1 MIKIIF
7 LFFVFASINIFS
19 QNILTPLEKNNYQ
32 KITSYTELAQFIK
45 EVDEESDLITSE
57 VIGKSIEG
65 RELFAV
71 YFSKNGFGKDESKI
85 KVLIFAQQH
94 GNEQSGK
101 EGSLLLI
108 NELLKPENHYLF
120 DKIDF
125 ALVPQMNPDGS
136 EKNQRRNGNNM
147 DLNRNH
153 LILTEP
159 ETIGLH
165 NLFNKYLFEVTM
177 DVHEYFP
184 YGETDKKFGYR
195 ENNDE
200 EVGVTTNI
208 NVSQKIRDVSKNIYL
223 PYIKKYFNDR
233 NFSYFE
239 YTPGGPPEI
248 DYIRYSTYDI
258 NDGRQSLGIQNTFSF
273 IQEGMNGEDGF
284 IENIKHRAEGQMTG
298 MLGLLE
304 FANNHKDEIITLVQN
319 ERLQLINNTVSDT
332 VGIQLNH
339 VADGTKLELPL
350 LSYYSNKDTV
360 ITVNDFRPIVKSI
373 YDVIRPKGYLIPK
386 DLKEVIDW
394 ADRQELTYY
403 DYKKS
408 SDDKIEQYFISGID
422 SIDFERDIIVNPIV
436 EVKELE
442 NNFKCD
448 NYIFI
453 PVNQLRNN
461 MIVIALEPK
470 SELGLVTY
478 KQFEHLLK
486 KGENFPILRVV
497 N

>member
-1 MIKIIF
+1 MTKIIF
-7 LFFVFASINIFS
+7 FVFILTAANMFS
-19 QNILTPLEKNNYQ
+19 QNAITPLQKSDYK
-32 KITSYTELAQFIK
+32 KITSHVDLSQYIK
-45 EVDEESDLITSE
+45 EVDEKSDLIKSE
-57 VIGKSIEG
+57 VLTKSVEG

-71 YFSKNGFGKDESKI
+71 YFSKDGFGKDESKI

-101 EGSLLLI
+101 EGALLLI
-108 NELLKPENHYLF
+108 KELLKPENQYLF

-125 ALVPQMNPDGS
+125 VLVPQMNPDAS

-165 NLFNKYLFEVTM
+165 KLFNKYLFEVTM
-177 DVHEYFP
+177 DVHEYAP
-184 YGETDKKFGYR
+184 YGDEYREYGYR
-195 ENNDE
+195 HNDDE
-200 EVGVTTNI
+200 ELGVNTNI
-208 NVSQKIRDVSKNIYL
+208 NIDEKIRTMQKKVYL
-223 PYIKKYFNDR
+223 PYIEKYFKDR

-239 YTPGGPPEI
+239 YSPGGPPEL
-248 DYIRYSTYDI
+248 DYIRHSTFDI

-273 IQEGMNGEDGF
+273 IQEGLNGKDVYVD
-284 IENIKHRAEGQMTG
+284 NIKHRAEGQMTG

-304 FANNHKDEIITLVQN
+304 FAYNHKDEIKNLVKT
-319 ERLQLINNTVSDT
+319 EREKLISNKVSDK
-332 VGIQLNH
+332 VAIQLDH
-339 VADGTKLELPL
+339 FADGSKLELPL

-360 ITVNDFRPIVKSI
+360 VTVSDYRPIVKSI
-373 YDVIRPKGYLIPK
+373 YDVVRPKGYLVPK
-386 DLKEVIDW
+386 SLKEIVDW
-394 ADRQELTYY
+394 ADRHELNYS

-408 SDDKIEQYFISGID
+408 DDDKIEQYFISGID
-422 SIDFERDIIVNPIV
+422 SMDFERDIIVNPSV
-436 EVKELE
+436 EVDPIKNDLCET
-442 NNFKCD
+442 D
-448 NYIFI
+448 YIFI
-453 PVNQLRNN
+453 PVNQIRNN

-486 KGENFPILRVV
+486 KGENFPILRLVK
-497 N
+497 

>member
-1 MIKIIF
+1 
-7 LFFVFASINIFS
+7 
-19 QNILTPLEKNNYQ
+19 
-32 KITSYTELAQFIK
+32 
-45 EVDEESDLITSE
+45 
-57 VIGKSIEG
+57 
-65 RELFAV
+65 
-71 YFSKNGFGKDESKI
+71 
-85 KVLIFAQQH
+85 
-94 GNEQSGK
+94 
-101 EGSLLLI
+101 
-108 NELLKPENHYLF
+108 
-120 DKIDF
+120 
-125 ALVPQMNPDGS
+125 
-136 EKNQRRNGNNM
+136 
-147 DLNRNH
+147 
-153 LILTEP
+153 
-159 ETIGLH
+159 
-165 NLFNKYLFEVTM
+165 
-177 DVHEYFP
+177 
-184 YGETDKKFGYR
+184 
-195 ENNDE
+195 
-200 EVGVTTNI
+200 
-208 NVSQKIRDVSKNIYL
+208 
-223 PYIKKYFNDR
+223 
-233 NFSYFE
+233 
-239 YTPGGPPEI
+239 
-248 DYIRYSTYDI
+248 
-258 NDGRQSLGIQNTFSF
+258 
-273 IQEGMNGEDGF
+273 
-284 IENIKHRAEGQMTG
+284 
-298 MLGLLE
+298 
-304 FANNHKDEIITLVQN
+304 
-319 ERLQLINNTVSDT
+319 
-332 VGIQLNH
+332 GIQLNH